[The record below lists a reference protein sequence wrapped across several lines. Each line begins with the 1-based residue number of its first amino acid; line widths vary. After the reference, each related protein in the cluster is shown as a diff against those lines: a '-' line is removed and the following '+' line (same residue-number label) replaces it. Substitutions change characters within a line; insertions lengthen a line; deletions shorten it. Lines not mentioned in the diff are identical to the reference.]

1 MTSNQNTEN
10 RNPLYERGDQEPAG
24 DSLNLDDLIAA
35 FGAAAASGGD
45 FGDELN
51 SLPPEREPYSDQK
64 VEDALGQLKKYD
76 EDLGKLDE
84 SSTILYPGSSC
95 DEALVKVFGE
105 QVIHVD
111 PDEYAMD
118 AMEKAEHKAVESTI
132 EDYVKDMPE
141 KDSVDLVFSYNAGL
155 VPPELLDK
163 ICAGGYVI
171 ANNWH
176 GSANDLS
183 EKSEFKVVCAID
195 PQDGEIVGSEKAREA
210 LGVVETEF
218 GEVAKYPDVLWLFK
232 KSPNESAP
240 EA

>member
-1 MTSNQNTEN
+1 MTSNQNTEKI
-10 RNPLYERGDQEPAG
+10 NPSRERKDLEIA
-24 DSLNLDDLIAA
+24 DYSLNLDALRAA
-35 FGAAAASGGD
+35 LGIVVLDSPAESS
-45 FGDELN
+45 N
-51 SLPPEREPYSDQK
+51 SWPPEQELYSQQK
-64 VEDALGQLKKYD
+64 VVDALGELKEYDDGLNQL
-76 EDLGKLDE
+76 GE
-84 SSTILYPGSSC
+84 SSTILYPGSNC
-95 DEALVKVFGE
+95 DEALAKVFGE

-118 AMEKAEHKAVESTI
+118 AMEKAEHKAVKSTI
-132 EDYVKDMPE
+132 EDYVKNMPE

-155 VPPELLDK
+155 VPPELLEK
-163 ICAGGYVI
+163 IRAGGYVI

-176 GSANDLS
+176 DSANDLG